1 VRNSSIF
8 FSQMANLQLEVVVLS
23 QIKFERLQLKQQYKS
38 LREIDGR
45 IWRKRVVVVVVGG
58 MVLDVASLIFKK
70 YFYHV

>member
-1 VRNSSIF
+1 
-8 FSQMANLQLEVVVLS
+8 MANLQLEVVVLS